1 MRWRGL
7 NLFSGLW
14 LGLISG
20 SVVGAELVVQG
31 VVTQWRPLVTFA
43 QPGDVIRFK
52 GMIGHDTETIEGMI
66 PEGSTGWKSKL
77 GEEGFAAVVEK
88 DGIYIYKCNPHIT
101 TGMVGVI
108 IVGDSRPPENLEHV
122 EKSLSKIRV
131 GRNMVKRALRKAAQA
146 MESQQ

>member
-1 MRWRGL
+1 MRLTGL
-7 NLFSGLW
+7 NTFFGLW
-14 LGLISG
+14 LGLMCG
-20 SVVGAELVVQG
+20 SAVGAELVIQG
-31 VVTQWRPLVTFA
+31 VVTQWRPLLTFA
-43 QPGDVIRFK
+43 ESGDVIRFK

-108 IVGDSRPPENLEHV
+108 VVGDTRPPENLEQV
-122 EKSLSKIRV
+122 QNSLSKIRV

-146 MESQQ
+146 MESQR